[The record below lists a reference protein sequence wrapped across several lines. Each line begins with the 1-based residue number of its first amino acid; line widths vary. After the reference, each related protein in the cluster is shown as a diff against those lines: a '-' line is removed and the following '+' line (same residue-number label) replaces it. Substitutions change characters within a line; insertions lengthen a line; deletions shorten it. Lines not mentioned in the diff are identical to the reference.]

1 MPFGIIIEGALE
13 GVPADV
19 DTELRARLQEIA
31 VSLEVPPKERP
42 SVSEN
47 KGCLN
52 VKGWR
57 FEYRIETRKGA
68 LVVESAQFKGE

>member
-1 MPFGIIIEGALE
+1 MPFGIIVEGSLK

-19 DTELRARLQEIA
+19 DTELRARLQRLA
-31 VSLEVPPKERP
+31 VSLDAPPDERP

-47 KGCLN
+47 KGRLD

-57 FEYRIETRKGA
+57 FEYRVETRKGA
-68 LVVESAQFKGE
+68 IVVESARFAGE